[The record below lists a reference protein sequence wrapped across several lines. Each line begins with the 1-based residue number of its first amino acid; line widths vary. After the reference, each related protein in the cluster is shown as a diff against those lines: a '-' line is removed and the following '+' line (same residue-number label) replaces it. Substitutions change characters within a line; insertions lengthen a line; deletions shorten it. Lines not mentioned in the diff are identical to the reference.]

1 MKKSIFNY
9 FEKEYL
15 PGKKNTL
22 VKIIDESLDGKEKYG
37 NLFPDECLDVLQNN
51 NLSKVI
57 SMSSGINTTTS
68 M

>member
-1 MKKSIFNY
+1 MRKKRKAYEKININY

-37 NLFPDECLDVLQNN
+37 NLFPDECLDVLQ
-51 NLSKVI
+51 K
-57 SMSSGINTTTS
+57 
-68 M
+68 

>member
-1 MKKSIFNY
+1 MRKKREAYEKINVNY

-37 NLFPDECLDVLQNN
+37 NLFPDECLDVLNN
-51 NLSKVI
+51 ITKLI
-57 SMSSGINTTTS
+57 SM
-68 M
+68 